1 MSASESAV
9 VKPSYAWLTV
19 NRNCNFRCEWCYAQG
34 AYFDKGQE
42 MTLKKAVELTDML
55 LAVGITHLF
64 VTGGEPTLW
73 SPLLKFNSH
82 CHDIGLDNTIVT
94 NAMHFGKD
102 EFWERYIESPN
113 TYVGVSLKAGNP
125 KQLYET
131 VKIRRFDLVTK
142 GVRRA
147 MDHFKSGVGIVYNSH
162 LADNLVDICRFSV
175 EECHAHSIKIDFCS
189 PVFVE
194 NQPLAQCV
202 MEPYQ
207 LVSGIIRD
215 YPEIVKLTTELSFI
229 MSIPFCF
236 WPKSFIEELEAE
248 DRIESVCHMVKREG
262 IVVTSDGSLCMC
274 NELFDY
280 SIGRYGVDFTDAE
293 TLIDLLNEPVVN
305 GYYDQMS
312 RYPSNR
318 CQECSWYNKC
328 GGGCPLLWSV
338 FDPEQYVQP
347 VEGR

>member
-1 MSASESAV
+1 
-9 VKPSYAWLTV
+9 
-19 NRNCNFRCEWCYAQG
+19 
-34 AYFDKGQE
+34 
-42 MTLKKAVELTDML
+42 
-55 LAVGITHLF
+55 
-64 VTGGEPTLW
+64 
-73 SPLLKFNSH
+73 
-82 CHDIGLDNTIVT
+82 
-94 NAMHFGKD
+94 
-102 EFWERYIESPN
+102 
-113 TYVGVSLKAGNP
+113 
-125 KQLYET
+125 
-131 VKIRRFDLVTK
+131 
-142 GVRRA
+142 
-147 MDHFKSGVGIVYNSH
+147 
-162 LADNLVDICRFSV
+162 
-175 EECHAHSIKIDFCS
+175 
-189 PVFVE
+189 
-194 NQPLAQCV
+194 